1 MADSINNWVHEK
13 TVSDA
18 SRKAAER
25 AHKIEHQR
33 ERKGWRYVKIDS
45 RTKILVPCDKD
56 GNPTKQG
63 KEIIDE
69 VKKKCLV

>member
-18 SRKAAER
+18 SLKAAER
-25 AHKIEHQR
+25 ARKVEHQR
-33 ERKGWRYVKIDS
+33 ERKGWRYVTIDS

-56 GNPTKQG
+56 GNPTKKG
-63 KEIIDE
+63 KEMIAE
-69 VKKKCLV
+69 VKQKCLV